1 MWRLALATDSGSPE
15 NFGRV
20 KLGSGVPFAMS
31 PLYPRERTSSGCSG
45 MSEKCHDRTF
55 AQGCELAFIIIDDKG
70 NDFFTELN
78 LG

>member
-1 MWRLALATDSGSPE
+1 
-15 NFGRV
+15 
-20 KLGSGVPFAMS
+20 VPFAMS

-55 AQGCELAFIIIDDKG
+55 AQGCGLAFIIIDDKG